1 MRFDFVSLELFDRFE
16 DTFELLETTDVCLE
30 RTDNLR
36 ELLLAGFLLLYF
48 RSFLTQTVETDY
60 VSASQAFIVDSK
72 FYLFDTISWEF
83 SR

>member
-36 ELLLAGFLLLYF
+36 ELLLAGFLVLYF

-72 FYLFDTISWEF
+72 FYLFDTIS
-83 SR
+83 

>member
-36 ELLLAGFLLLYF
+36 ELLLAGFLVLYF

-72 FYLFDTISWEF
+72 FYLFDTISCEF